1 MINHKESKQAR
12 MASCFLKVLQRDM
25 KTKAKTKNEEQPTNN
40 HKKSQKNKSYQKYN
54 TYHEP
59 LSQKWIDGRHRSLI

>member
-40 HKKSQKNKSYQKYN
+40 HKK
-54 TYHEP
+54 
-59 LSQKWIDGRHRSLI
+59 